1 MRSRKRRKKTNARE
15 REGKKRVGRK
25 TFARTVDEEKWEIL
39 LALETSQSREKKF
52 NLFSSSSPADRL
64 NTGEKL

>member
-1 MRSRKRRKKTNARE
+1 MRARKKERNALE
-15 REGKKRVGRK
+15 EKP
-25 TFARTVDEEKWEIL
+25 FARSVGEEKWEIL